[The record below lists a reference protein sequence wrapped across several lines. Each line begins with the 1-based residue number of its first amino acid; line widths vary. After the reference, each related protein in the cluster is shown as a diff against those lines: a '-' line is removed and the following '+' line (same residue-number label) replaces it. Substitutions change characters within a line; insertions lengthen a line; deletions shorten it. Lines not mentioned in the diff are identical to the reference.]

1 MATHARSDAWARAGE
16 YAIRAGPWTITKG
29 YVMGVATYLLW
40 RDKEIV
46 GGPYKTAEEAKGEA
60 R

>member
-1 MATHARSDAWARAGE
+1 MTWAPHGK
-16 YAIRAGPWTITKG
+16 YAIRSGPWTITKG
-29 YVMGVATYLLW
+29 YVKGEARYLLW

-46 GGPYKTAEEAKGEA
+46 GGPYDTADEAKGKA